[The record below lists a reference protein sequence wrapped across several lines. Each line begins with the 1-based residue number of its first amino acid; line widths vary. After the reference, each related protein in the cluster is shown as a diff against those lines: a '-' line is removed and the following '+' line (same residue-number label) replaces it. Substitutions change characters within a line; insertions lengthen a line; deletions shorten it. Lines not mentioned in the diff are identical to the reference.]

1 MFQQLIASR
10 ETRDFEVAMILLI
23 TMSSNPKPM
32 GFLRVLRFPTTRI
45 VDKDK
50 PPTDAFTVIV
60 VP

>member
-10 ETRDFEVAMILLI
+10 ETKDFEIAMILLI
-23 TMSSNPKPM
+23 TMSSKPM
-32 GFLRVLRFPTTRI
+32 GFLRVLRFLTTWI

-50 PPTDAFTVIV
+50 PPTDSFTIIV